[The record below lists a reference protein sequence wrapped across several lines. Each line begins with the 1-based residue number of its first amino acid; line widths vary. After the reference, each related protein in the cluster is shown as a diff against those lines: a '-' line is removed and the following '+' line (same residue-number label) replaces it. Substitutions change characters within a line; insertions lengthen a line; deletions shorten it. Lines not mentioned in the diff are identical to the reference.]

1 MSVQPIQAVVTATD
15 MSAFVMGLLSVMF
28 AAVWWRDRERGLN
41 WLALSFGLM
50 AAVFATNALH
60 MPTGPYVTARLW
72 SSVILCA
79 IMLMALGVFD
89 YLYTGPR
96 RQWRYLVL
104 MLLPS
109 LLLIGAYVVGIPV
122 LRTHANLVGT
132 IPFIGCAVMAFA
144 MAEVEK
150 GAGHRLVG
158 IALLSIPLVS
168 VISYALGVDAAVI
181 RYFGA
186 FPLIFFGLTLFTTS
200 LLRKRRALREEIA
213 LRTQAEAELTRLNQS
228 LEDQVA
234 QRTADLQHLV
244 AGLESFNRNVSHDL
258 RGPLGGIAGT
268 ARLALSALESGD
280 DRLARNVLPMIAD
293 QAETSAKLVTALLD
307 LAHVSDDRI
316 ECRETDLRV
325 LASQAIR
332 QLTMGDDRAG
342 ATEITVQDMPKAHAD
357 PNLLLPALV
366 NLIGNARKFS
376 QGVDHPQI
384 EVGAQDGVDEVTVYV
399 RDNGVG
405 FQESAAERMFEPFVR
420 LQPNKFEGT
429 GIGLSIVRRAVER
442 HRGRVWA
449 RSQPGAGS
457 TFYFTL
463 PKAGERASASQL
475 H

>member
-1 MSVQPIQAVVTATD
+1 MSVQPIHAVVTATD
-15 MSAFVMGLLSVMF
+15 MSAFVLGLLAVMF
-28 AAVWWRDRERGLN
+28 GAVWWRDREQGLN

-50 AAVFATNALH
+50 AAVFATNELH
-60 MPTGPYVTARLW
+60 IPTGPYVTARLW
-72 SSVILCA
+72 SGVILCA

-96 RQWRYLVL
+96 RRWRYLVA

-109 LLLIGAYVVGIPV
+109 VLLIGAYIVNMPV
-122 LRTHANLVGT
+122 LRTHANLIGT
-132 IPFIGCAVMAFA
+132 IPFIGCTVMAFA

-158 IALLSIPLVS
+158 VALLSIPAVS
-168 VISYALGVDAAVI
+168 VVSYALGIDAAVI

-200 LLRKRRALREEIA
+200 LLRKRRALRAEIA
-213 LRTQAEAELTRLNQS
+213 LRTNAEAELTKLNQS

-258 RGPLGGIAGT
+258 RGPLGGIAGMS
-268 ARLALSALESGD
+268 RMALTALEGGD
-280 DRLARNVLPMIAD
+280 DRLARKALPLIAD
-293 QAETSAKLVTALLD
+293 QADTSAKLVNALLA

-316 ECRETDLRV
+316 ECRETDLHA
-325 LASQAIR
+325 LADQAVK
-332 QLTMGDDRAG
+332 QLTMGGARAD
-342 ATEITVQDMPKAHAD
+342 ATQITVQDMPTAYAD
-357 PNLLLPALV
+357 PNLLLPAMV

-376 QGVDHPQI
+376 QGVAHPQI

-405 FQESAAERMFEPFVR
+405 FQESAATRMFEPFVR
-420 LQPNKFEGT
+420 LQPSQFEGT

-442 HRGRVWA
+442 HHGRVWA
-449 RSQPGAGS
+449 KSQPGAGA

-463 PKAGERASASQL
+463 PKGAAGQAMAAS